1 MTLPCLSNFSFLCK
15 NDLTDLSFLTCTCR
29 TSPFSAALEMLLA
42 CCRPTLR
49 TEKERITS
57 EIPKPNK
64 LNLGPWLWRNSC
76 EFMGAFHKPA
86 LPKKTVLEGLAISLW
101 PCLFPALLKGVQSRL
116 ASQPSRILSGGPAKP
131 FWQQD
136 EVTGP
141 PPLASF
147 CFWSRLPSFSREYF
161 LPEK

>member
-1 MTLPCLSNFSFLCK
+1 MTLPCLPDFSFLCK

-49 TEKERITS
+49 TKKERITS

-64 LNLGPWLWRNSC
+64 LNPGPWLWRNSC

-86 LPKKTVLEGLAISLW
+86 FCLKTQFLRDW
-101 PCLFPALLKGVQSRL
+101 PSPHGSAYSRPSSKGCRAAELRSWADPRS
-116 ASQPSRILSGGPAKP
+116 AGPAKP

-147 CFWSRLPSFSREYF
+147 CFWSRLH
-161 LPEK
+161 